1 MSERALP
8 ANFSETNFPKH
19 KLLEFPNN
27 FFGETQ
33 KAFTKKQ
40 INMMRYAYTFA
51 ANAHDGQERMDG
63 KPYISHPLEVASI
76 LVEFNMDI
84 ETICAALMHDV
95 LEDCDIQKRNIEK
108 IFGKDVAEI
117 VDGVSKLGKIEFQT
131 NQERNLSSFQKMAL
145 AMAKDVRVIVV
156 KLADRLHNM
165 RTIHFLPRTKQIKVA
180 KETLEIYGPIA
191 LRVGMQKVRGEL
203 EDLAFKCLHPLRAE
217 MIESAIKKASGGRK
231 KIVYKIRKEIKKHLS
246 RSEILSTVQG
256 REKNISSIYRKIKTK
271 QKPFSE
277 ILDVYGFRII
287 VNSVEDCYRSLGL
300 IHNFYKPIE
309 GRFKDYIAIPKSNGY
324 QALHTT
330 LLAIDSIPI
339 EVQIQTKSMELIAE
353 NGICAHSHYKT
364 EDFDKNFHVGNWMTG
379 LEELHQKSVNSE
391 DFLESVKTDLVSDE
405 VYVFSP
411 KGEIFNLRSG
421 STPVDFAYAVH
432 TDLGNSVS
440 GCKINRKYA
449 PLNVQLE
456 SGQTVEIETSKNAI
470 IDPAWLNFVATSKA
484 RTAIRAQLRHQKVS
498 KARKAGKVLL
508 ENELKRSGKSLDDY
522 RGSLLKRILNS
533 AGVKSLNRLVTDI
546 GLGRKTSSLVAEKF
560 YDGLQIREADKNTKI
575 FSELKNN
582 KIDGVQAI
590 FAKCCLPIPG
600 DQIIGHSD
608 TERGIVIHHNKCR
621 EIAKYKNKSDRLIP
635 TVWSEASKPHNYACH
650 LKVMCENGPGVLA
663 DIASRF
669 TTSNINII
677 SVESKEISKDFTE
690 IFIDVEIGSLFEL
703 KRIMQKVRSMKTVSS
718 CKREINDQKKTNG

>member
-165 RTIHFLPRTKQIKVA
+165 RTIHFLPRTKQIKIA

-246 RSEILSTVQG
+246 RSDILSTVQG
-256 REKNISSIYRKIKTK
+256 REK
-271 QKPFSE
+271 
-277 ILDVYGFRII
+277 
-287 VNSVEDCYRSLGL
+287 
-300 IHNFYKPIE
+300 
-309 GRFKDYIAIPKSNGY
+309 
-324 QALHTT
+324 
-330 LLAIDSIPI
+330 
-339 EVQIQTKSMELIAE
+339 
-353 NGICAHSHYKT
+353 
-364 EDFDKNFHVGNWMTG
+364 
-379 LEELHQKSVNSE
+379 
-391 DFLESVKTDLVSDE
+391 
-405 VYVFSP
+405 
-411 KGEIFNLRSG
+411 
-421 STPVDFAYAVH
+421 
-432 TDLGNSVS
+432 
-440 GCKINRKYA
+440 KY
-449 PLNVQLE
+449 
-456 SGQTVEIETSKNAI
+456 
-470 IDPAWLNFVATSKA
+470 
-484 RTAIRAQLRHQKVS
+484 
-498 KARKAGKVLL
+498 
-508 ENELKRSGKSLDDY
+508 LK
-522 RGSLLKRILNS
+522 
-533 AGVKSLNRLVTDI
+533 
-546 GLGRKTSSLVAEKF
+546 
-560 YDGLQIREADKNTKI
+560 
-575 FSELKNN
+575 
-582 KIDGVQAI
+582 
-590 FAKCCLPIPG
+590 
-600 DQIIGHSD
+600 
-608 TERGIVIHHNKCR
+608 
-621 EIAKYKNKSDRLIP
+621 
-635 TVWSEASKPHNYACH
+635 H
-650 LKVMCENGPGVLA
+650 L
-663 DIASRF
+663 
-669 TTSNINII
+669 
-677 SVESKEISKDFTE
+677 
-690 IFIDVEIGSLFEL
+690 
-703 KRIMQKVRSMKTVSS
+703 
-718 CKREINDQKKTNG
+718 